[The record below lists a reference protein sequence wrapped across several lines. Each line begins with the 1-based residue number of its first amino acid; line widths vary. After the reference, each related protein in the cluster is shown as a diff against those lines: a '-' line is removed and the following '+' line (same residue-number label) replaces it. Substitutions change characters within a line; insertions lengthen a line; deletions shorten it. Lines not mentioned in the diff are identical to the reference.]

1 MGNFNSTIKF
11 CNFENVKSAI
21 KNNIILIN
29 TLPDNNQEC
38 LIQGTIDIESEV
50 KLLNKLINEK
60 KSIIKENT
68 NYEIIIYGKNG
79 SDYSILKKYNQLNKL
94 GFKNIVIYSGGL
106 FEWLLLQEVYGIENF
121 PTTSLELDILKYK

>member
-38 LIQGTIDIESEV
+38 LIEGTIDIESEV

>member
-1 MGNFNSTIKF
+1 MGNLNSTIKF

-38 LIQGTIDIESEV
+38 LIEGTIDIESEV
-50 KLLNKLINEK
+50 KLLNELIKEK
-60 KSIIKENT
+60 KSIIKENS

-121 PTTSLELDILKYK
+121 PTSSLELDILKYK